1 MPRHATNSNRARGVT
16 KVESSPKRKYHPEV
30 SAHSPY
36 LAARREWDE
45 RYGDLI
51 TRAKNWR
58 TMAALCSL
66 VALVATAGMV
76 WLSARS
82 HVVPFVVLV
91 DNLGRPVASGVA
103 DQTSLNDDRLKRS
116 NIFNWV
122 ENLRTVTTD
131 GVSQR
136 KAIDRVYAQIA
147 SGSAAQTFVSEYY
160 RGDPPFKRAETET
173 VSVEVKSV
181 LPTSDRTYEVE
192 WVETTRDL
200 YGTRQ
205 SDGSL
210 EGVPVDRAQSAQRM
224 SARRASIRSA
234 FTSPTR
240 VGRRFS
246 KKEFR

>member
-1 MPRHATNSNRARGVT
+1 MNLLQKRDVPSLEVPGV
-16 KVESSPKRKYHPEV
+16 
-30 SAHSPY
+30 HSPY

-66 VALVATAGMV
+66 IALVATAGIV

-82 HVVPFVVLV
+82 RVVPFVVLV

-147 SGSAAQTFVSEYY
+147 SGSEAQTFVSEYY
-160 RGDPPFKRAETET
+160 RGDPPFKRAQTET

-192 WVETTRDL
+192 WAEKKRDP
-200 YGTRQ
+200 Y
-205 SDGSL
+205 
-210 EGVPVDRAQSAQRM
+210 DR
-224 SARRASIRSA
+224 
-234 FTSPTR
+234 
-240 VGRRFS
+240 
-246 KKEFR
+246 

>member
-1 MPRHATNSNRARGVT
+1 MNLLR
-16 KVESSPKRKYHPEV
+16 KREVRSPEV
-30 SAHSPY
+30 SAPHSPY

-51 TRAKNWR
+51 THARNWR
-58 TMAALCSL
+58 TMAALSSL

-76 WLSARS
+76 WLSSQS

-192 WVETTRDL
+192 WLETTRDL
-200 YGTRQ
+200 YGTVKATDRWKGYLSIVLNPPTDERQ
-205 SDGSL
+205 ARINPL
-210 EGVPVDRAQSAQRM
+210 GVYITN
-224 SARRASIRSA
+224 ASWA
-234 FTSPTR
+234 K
-240 VGRRFS
+240 VL
-246 KKEFR
+246 

>member
-1 MPRHATNSNRARGVT
+1 MNLFL
-16 KVESSPKRKYHPEV
+16 KREVHTPEV
-30 SAHSPY
+30 SGAHSPY

-51 TRAKNWR
+51 TRARNWR

-66 VALVATAGMV
+66 IALVATAGMV
-76 WLSARS
+76 GLSARS

-91 DNLGRPVASGVA
+91 DNLGRPVVSGIA

-147 SGSAAQTFVSEYY
+147 SGSAAQTYISANYC
-160 RGDPPFKRAETET
+160 GDLLF
-173 VSVEVKSV
+173 
-181 LPTSDRTYEVE
+181 
-192 WVETTRDL
+192 
-200 YGTRQ
+200 
-205 SDGSL
+205 
-210 EGVPVDRAQSAQRM
+210 
-224 SARRASIRSA
+224 
-234 FTSPTR
+234 
-240 VGRRFS
+240 
-246 KKEFR
+246 

>member
-1 MPRHATNSNRARGVT
+1 
-16 KVESSPKRKYHPEV
+16 
-30 SAHSPY
+30 
-36 LAARREWDE
+36 
-45 RYGDLI
+45 
-51 TRAKNWR
+51 
-58 TMAALCSL
+58 MAALCSL

-82 HVVPFVVLV
+82 RVVPFVVLV

-181 LPTSDRTYEVE
+181 LAHQRPHLRSRMGGNNA
-192 WVETTRDL
+192 RSL
-200 YGTRQ
+200 RNGQ

-210 EGVPVDRAQSAQRM
+210 EGLPLDCAQSAN
-224 SARRASIRSA
+224 
-234 FTSPTR
+234 
-240 VGRRFS
+240 G
-246 KKEFR
+246 

>member
-1 MPRHATNSNRARGVT
+1 V
-16 KVESSPKRKYHPEV
+16 
-30 SAHSPY
+30 
-36 LAARREWDE
+36 L
-45 RYGDLI
+45 
-51 TRAKNWR
+51 
-58 TMAALCSL
+58 
-66 VALVATAGMV
+66 
-76 WLSARS
+76 LSARS

-116 NIFNWV
+116 NVFNWV

-147 SGSAAQTFVSEYY
+147 SGSEAQTFVSEYY
-160 RGDPPFKRAETET
+160 RGDPPFKRAATET

-200 YGTRQ
+200 YGTVKATDRWKGYLSIVLNPPTDERQ
-205 SDGSL
+205 ARINPI
-210 EGVPVDRAQSAQRM
+210 GVYITN
-224 SARRASIRSA
+224 ASWA
-234 FTSPTR
+234 K
-240 VGRRFS
+240 VL
-246 KKEFR
+246 

>member
-1 MPRHATNSNRARGVT
+1 MKFSLKREVHRPEMNSPHN
-16 KVESSPKRKYHPEV
+16 
-30 SAHSPY
+30 PY

-82 HVVPFVVLV
+82 HVVSFVVLV
-91 DNLGRPVASGVA
+91 DNLRRPVASGVA
-103 DQTSLNDDRLKRS
+103 DQASLNDDRLQRS

-136 KAIDRVYAQIA
+136 KAIDREDARKSN
-147 SGSAAQTFVSEYY
+147 SG
-160 RGDPPFKRAETET
+160 RGR
-173 VSVEVKSV
+173 
-181 LPTSDRTYEVE
+181 
-192 WVETTRDL
+192 
-200 YGTRQ
+200 G
-205 SDGSL
+205 
-210 EGVPVDRAQSAQRM
+210 
-224 SARRASIRSA
+224 RRAPGYHTGPRY
-234 FTSPTR
+234 P
-240 VGRRFS
+240 
-246 KKEFR
+246 